1 MTDGQERRGF
11 VKICGV
17 TSEEDAL
24 LAVALGADAVGF
36 IFAPSTRQVAP
47 QVAADIVKRL
57 PPEVITV
64 GVFRD
69 EAPQRVSDIA
79 VGAGLHAVQLH
90 GHEPP
95 EVARWLGTRVQAV
108 IQAFPA
114 GDHRVRRAGDYG
126 AFAVMLDAANP
137 GSAQVFDWSLVAE
150 VPEGQRVIVAGGLD
164 PDNVGAAIL
173 RTGCW
178 GVDVASGVERSPG
191 RKDPI
196 KLREFI
202 QAAREAFAAVRGPGP
217 DMTATGAS
225 ERRRPADPAGS
236 DRNSTTAGDD
246 PHAGVYDWQEDT

>member
-1 MTDGQERRGF
+1 MTVGPEGRGF

-36 IFAPSTRQVAP
+36 IFAPSSRQIAP
-47 QVAADIVKRL
+47 QVAADIIKRL
-57 PPEVITV
+57 PRDEVMTV

-69 EAPQRVSDIA
+69 EAPQRVSDVA
-79 VGAGLHAVQLH
+79 VAAGLHAVQLH

-95 EVARWLGTRVQAV
+95 EAARWLATRVPKV

-114 GDHRVRRAGDYG
+114 GDARVRRAAEYG
-126 AFAVMLDAANP
+126 VFAVLLDAPDP
-137 GSAQVFDWSLVAE
+137 GSGQLFDWSLAAE
-150 VPEGQRVIVAGGLD
+150 VPAGQRVLLAGGLD
-164 PDNVGAAIL
+164 PANVGAAIR

-178 GVDVASGVERSPG
+178 GVDVASGVERAPG

-202 QAAREAFAAVRGPGP
+202 SAARRAFAAGGDGHGATRG
-217 DMTATGAS
+217 
-225 ERRRPADPAGS
+225 ADPTA
-236 DRNSTTAGDD
+236 AGD
-246 PHAGVYDWQEDT
+246 PAPTGVYDWQEDT

>member
-1 MTDGQERRGF
+1 MMDDQERRGF
-11 VKICGV
+11 VKICGI

-57 PPEVITV
+57 PRDEVMTV

-79 VGAGLHAVQLH
+79 VAAGLHAVQLH

-95 EVARWLGTRVQAV
+95 EAARWLATRVPAV

-114 GDHRVRRAGDYG
+114 GDPRVRRAADYG
-126 AFAVMLDAANP
+126 AFAVLLDAATP
-137 GSAQVFDWSLVAE
+137 GSAQTFDWSLAAE
-150 VPEGQRVIVAGGLD
+150 VPVGLRVIVAGGLG
-164 PDNVGAAIL
+164 PGNVATAIR

-178 GVDVASGVERSPG
+178 GVDVASGVERAPG

-202 QAAREAFAAVRGPGP
+202 QEARRAFGAAHDP
-217 DMTATGAS
+217 TTGG
-225 ERRRPADPAGS
+225 E
-236 DRNSTTAGDD
+236 STVGD
-246 PHAGVYDWQEDT
+246 AGVYDWQEDS